1 MGYIYIISN
10 PDYEKDVYK
19 IGYTT
24 TKNQS
29 TKKDP
34 RKALIQRYSTYSA
47 KEPVIEEI
55 YEINDDTC
63 DQAEKILF
71 ELLKKYRVNKKR
83 EFFKC
88 DLYHIKECC
97 LRTQSLV
104 ETTCDTKNLDSK
116 PLPNPITKPIEKP
129 KAKPKQSPIKKKRER
144 RKKSPRPL
152 DFLFQDVKKDM
163 RKKGLEIKK
172 QMGKEGLIGTIM
184 GSIVNNGIKKLS
196 DGFDPK

>member
-34 RKALIQRYSTYSA
+34 RKSLIQRYSTYSA

-104 ETTCDTKNLDSK
+104 ETTCDTDNLDSK
-116 PLPNPITKPIEKP
+116 PIANPI
-129 KAKPKQSPIKKKRER
+129 AKPKQSPVKKKRQR

-163 RKKGLEIKK
+163 RKKGVKIKK
-172 QMGKEGLIGTIM
+172 QMEQDGLIGTIM
-184 GSIVNNGIKKLS
+184 GSIVNSGIKKLS